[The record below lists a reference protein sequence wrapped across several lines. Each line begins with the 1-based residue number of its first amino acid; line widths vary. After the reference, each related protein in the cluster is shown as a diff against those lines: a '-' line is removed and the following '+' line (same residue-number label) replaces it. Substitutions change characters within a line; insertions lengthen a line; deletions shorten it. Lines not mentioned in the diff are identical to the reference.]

1 MSGGRCSL
9 NADARQIRGAD
20 ASVRT
25 EKLPEGPEWSV
36 EPKLD
41 GDRALAIK
49 NYMNIWRLV
58 PAAIL
63 LCAANAVL
71 ADTITILNPSFEAN
85 VLSCSAGPGCNTD
98 NTLADWTGSTTDPV
112 GFVSDILASGVFG
125 AFKPGTGQYPAGVP
139 DGVNVAYLVTAD
151 YSVSISQVLSATLKA
166 NDNYTLR
173 VRRYAGRHQHSLPR
187 ARVLRRLLRQFGSRW
202 DRPELSRLRGQL
214 SCSWHLPTILSLPD
228 TSVTGSPVPEPAT
241 VGIMTAAFVA
251 ICVVSRRRRI
261 AADRG

>member
-1 MSGGRCSL
+1 MSGGCCSL
-9 NADARQIRGAD
+9 SADARQIRGAD

-139 DGVNVAYLVTAD
+139 DGVNVAFLITGAYV
-151 YSVSISQVLSATLKA
+151 VSISQVLSATLKA
-166 NDNYTLR
+166 NDTYTLSGFVGMR
-173 VRRYAGRHQHSLPR
+173 DDTNILSPGLGCFGGYYASLEAGGTVLNSLDSEGNCPAPGTFRPFFRSLIRR
-187 ARVLRRLLRQFGSRW
+187 ARV
-202 DRPELSRLRGQL
+202 P
-214 SCSWHLPTILSLPD
+214 
-228 TSVTGSPVPEPAT
+228 
-241 VGIMTAAFVA
+241 
-251 ICVVSRRRRI
+251 
-261 AADRG
+261 

>member
-71 ADTITILNPSFEAN
+71 ADTITVFNPSFEAN

-125 AFKPGTGQYPAGVP
+125 AFKPGTGQVSGWCSRRCQRRVSHYGCICRIDLSSPQRHIEGQR
-139 DGVNVAYLVTAD
+139 YLHT
-151 YSVSISQVLSATLKA
+151 Q
-166 NDNYTLR
+166 R

-214 SCSWHLPTILSLPD
+214 SCS
-228 TSVTGSPVPEPAT
+228 
-241 VGIMTAAFVA
+241 
-251 ICVVSRRRRI
+251 
-261 AADRG
+261 